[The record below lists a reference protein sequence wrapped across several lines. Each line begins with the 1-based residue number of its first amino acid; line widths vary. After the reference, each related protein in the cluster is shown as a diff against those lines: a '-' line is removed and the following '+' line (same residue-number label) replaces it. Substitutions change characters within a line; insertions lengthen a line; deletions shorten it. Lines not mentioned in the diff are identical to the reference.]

1 MYPNYAATLNG
12 KHTYTDYGLYVTN
25 TNPVEPPEV
34 KAEYIEVPGRNGQID
49 LTEALTGYTVYNNRQ
64 IVLELG
70 GRKRSQDWPGFMS
83 NFLNDLHGKSVKV
96 IFDNDPSYYYQG
108 RATVESDYEK
118 GNEIARFT
126 LTINAEPY
134 KYSNQSTTEPWLWD
148 PFSFVDGVIRYYN
161 QLQVDGTAQIQVLG
175 SEMPVIPV
183 FTTSVAMQVEFGG
196 KTYDLAA
203 GNNQIYDIVLM
214 NQAYTLTFTG
224 TGTVSI
230 NYKTG
235 RL

>member
-25 TNPVEPPEV
+25 NDPVEPPEV
-34 KAEYIEVPGRNGQID
+34 KAEYIEIPGRNGQID

-70 GRKRSQDWPGFMS
+70 GKKRSQDWPGFMS
-83 NFLNDLHGKSVKV
+83 NFLNELHGQSVTV
-96 IFDNDPSYYYQG
+96 IFDNDPSYYYVG

-161 QLQVDGTAQIQVLG
+161 QIQVDGTAQIQVLG
-175 SEMPVIPV
+175 SEIPVIPI
-183 FTTSVAMQVEFGG
+183 FTASAAMQVQFNGQ
-196 KTYDLAA
+196 TYDLAA
-203 GNNQIYDIVLM
+203 GNNKIYDIVLM
-214 NQAYTLTFTG
+214 DQAYTLTFTG

-230 NYKTG
+230 NYMAG
-235 RL
+235 GL

>member
-49 LTEALTGYTVYNNRQ
+49 LTEDLTGYTVYNNRQ
-64 IVLELG
+64 IVLKLG

-203 GNNQIYDIVLM
+203 GNNKIYDIVLM

>member
-83 NFLNDLHGKSVKV
+83 NFLNDIHGKSVKV

-161 QLQVDGTAQIQVLG
+161 QIQVDGTAQIRVLG
-175 SEMPVIPV
+175 SEMPVIPI
-183 FTTSVAMQVEFGG
+183 FTASAAMQVQFNGQ
-196 KTYDLAA
+196 TYDLAA
-203 GNNQIYDIVLM
+203 GNNKIYDIVLM
-214 NQAYTLTFTG
+214 DQAYTLTFTG

-230 NYKTG
+230 NYKVG

>member
-25 TNPVEPPEV
+25 PNPVEPPEV

-161 QLQVDGTAQIQVLG
+161 QIQINGTTQIQVMG
-175 SEMPVIPV
+175 SEMPVIPL
-183 FTTSVAMQVEFGG
+183 FIASAAMQIQFGG
-196 KTYDLAA
+196 KTYDLTA
-203 GNNQIYDIVLM
+203 GNNKIYDIVLM

>member
-1 MYPNYAATLNG
+1 MYQNYSATLNG

-70 GRKRSQDWPGFMS
+70 GRKRSQEWPGFMS
-83 NFLNDLHGKSVKV
+83 NFLNDLHGKPVKV

-148 PFSFVDGVIRYYN
+148 PFSFVDGG
-161 QLQVDGTAQIQVLG
+161 DPVL
-175 SEMPVIPV
+175 
-183 FTTSVAMQVEFGG
+183 
-196 KTYDLAA
+196 
-203 GNNQIYDIVLM
+203 
-214 NQAYTLTFTG
+214 
-224 TGTVSI
+224 
-230 NYKTG
+230 
-235 RL
+235 

>member
-12 KHTYTDYGLYVTN
+12 KHTYADYGLYVTN
-25 TNPVEPPEV
+25 TNPVEPPEI

-83 NFLNDLHGKSVKV
+83 NFLNDLHGKKVKV
-96 IFDNDPSYYYQG
+96 VFDNDPSYYYQG

-161 QLQVDGTAQIQVLG
+161 QIQVDGTAQIRVLG
-175 SEMPVIPV
+175 SEIPVIPI
-183 FTTSVAMQVEFGG
+183 FTASAAMQVQFNGQ
-196 KTYDLAA
+196 TYDLAA
-203 GNNQIYDIVLM
+203 GNNKIYDIVLM
-214 NQAYTLTFTG
+214 DQAYTLTFTG

-230 NYKTG
+230 NYKAG

>member
-25 TNPVEPPEV
+25 NDPVEPPEV
-34 KAEYIEVPGRNGQID
+34 KAEYIEIPGRNGQID

-70 GRKRSQDWPGFMS
+70 GKKRSQDWPGFMS
-83 NFLNDLHGKSVKV
+83 NFLNELHGQSVTV
-96 IFDNDPSYYYQG
+96 IFDNDPSYYYVG

-161 QLQVDGTAQIQVLG
+161 QIQVNGTAQIRVIG
-175 SEMPVIPV
+175 SEMPVIPI
-183 FTTSVAMQVEFGG
+183 FTASAAMQVQFDG

-203 GNNQIYDIVLM
+203 GSNKIYDIVLM

-230 NYKTG
+230 NYKAG

>member
-83 NFLNDLHGKSVKV
+83 NFLNDLHGKKVKV
-96 IFDNDPSYYYQG
+96 VFDNDPSYYYQG

-134 KYSNQSTTEPWLWD
+134 KYSNQSATEPWLWD

-161 QLQVDGTAQIQVLG
+161 QIQVDGTAQIRVLG
-175 SEMPVIPV
+175 SEMPVIPI
-183 FTTSVAMQVEFGG
+183 FTASAAMQVQFNGQ
-196 KTYDLAA
+196 TYDLAA
-203 GNNQIYDIVLM
+203 GNNKIYDIVLM
-214 NQAYTLTFTG
+214 DQAYTLTFTG

-230 NYKTG
+230 NYKVG

>member
-25 TNPVEPPEV
+25 NDPVEPPEV
-34 KAEYIEVPGRNGQID
+34 KAEYVEIPGRNGQID

-70 GRKRSQDWPGFMS
+70 GKKRSQDWPGFMS
-83 NFLNDLHGKSVKV
+83 NFLNELHGQSVTV
-96 IFDNDPSYYYQG
+96 IFDNDPSYYYVG

-161 QLQVDGTAQIQVLG
+161 QIQVNGTAQIRVIG
-175 SEMPVIPV
+175 SEMPVIPI
-183 FTTSVAMQVEFGG
+183 FTASAAMQVQFDG
-196 KTYDLAA
+196 KTYDLTA
-203 GNNQIYDIVLM
+203 GNNKIYDIVLM

-230 NYKTG
+230 NYKAG